1 MHANFLKYFFLGS
14 WLIWNERATLI
25 QTLWNSFWKCSKTL
39 KDSLINIS

>member
-1 MHANFLKYFFLGS
+1 MHANFLNFVLGN

-25 QTLWNSFWKCSKTL
+25 QTFMNSFGKCSKTL